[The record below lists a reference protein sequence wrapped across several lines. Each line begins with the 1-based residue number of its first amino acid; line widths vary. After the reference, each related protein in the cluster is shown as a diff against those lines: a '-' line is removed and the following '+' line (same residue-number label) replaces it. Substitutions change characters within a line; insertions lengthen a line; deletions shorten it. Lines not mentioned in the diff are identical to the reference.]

1 MVSMKWRSI
10 ESPGLSATVQPHF
23 PSRPLLATVTS
34 RSALALS
41 ACSAANRPAP
51 PEPRIK
57 MSVLSRSRVIGSSEQ
72 ARQQDERD
80 DGRKSGRDR
89 RKRFLFVAPRKILD
103 HQQAHSSQHVHQEE
117 EDETALGNL
126 HQRLIAPAQE
136 AFERRFAV
144 NGETERQEMQR
155 QENGERQA
163 GKPVHQRRDPKHALA
178 VTQVPYRHG
187 STTAATAR
195 APSASSSNPKTAARM
210 PALRSSSGDHSVST
224 LRTPIAAWMATAAT
238 KAP

>member
-1 MVSMKWRSI
+1 MR
-10 ESPGLSATVQPHF
+10 VQPHF
-23 PSRPLLATVTS
+23 PSKPLLATVTS
-34 RSALALS
+34 RSGLTLS
-41 ACSAANRPAP
+41 ACSAANSPAP

-57 MSVLSRSRVIGSSEQ
+57 MSVSSRSRVIGCSEQ

-80 DGRKSGRDR
+80 HRRQSGRDR
-89 RKRFLFVAPRKILD
+89 RKLFLFVAPSEILD
-103 HQQAHSSQHVHQEE
+103 YQQAQSSQQVHHEQ
-117 EDETALGNL
+117 EDETAFGELD
-126 HQRLIAPAQE
+126 QRLIAPAQE
-136 AFERRFAV
+136 AFQWHLAV

-210 PALRSSSGDHSVST
+210 PAPRSSSGDHSVST
-224 LRTPIAAWMATAAT
+224 LRTPIAAWMATATT

>member
-1 MVSMKWRSI
+1 MR
-10 ESPGLSATVQPHF
+10 VQPHF
-23 PSRPLLATVTS
+23 PSRPLVATVTS
-34 RSALALS
+34 RSGLALC

-57 MSVLSRSRVIGSSEQ
+57 MSVLRRSRVMGSSEQ
-72 ARQQDERD
+72 ARQEDERD

-89 RKRFLFVAPRKILD
+89 RQLFLFVAPRKILD
-103 HQQAHSSQHVHQEE
+103 HQQAQSSQHVHHQQEH
-117 EDETALGNL
+117 ETAFGKLD
-126 HQRLIAPAQE
+126 QRLIAPAQE
-136 AFERRFAV
+136 AFQRRLAV
-144 NGETERQEMQR
+144 NGKTERQEMQR

-163 GKPVHQRRDPKHALA
+163 GKPVHQRRDPEHALA
-178 VTQVPYRHG
+178 MMQARRRHG

-195 APSASSSNPKTAARM
+195 APSASSSNPKTAAST

-224 LRTPIAAWMATAAT
+224 LRTPIAAWMATATT

>member
-1 MVSMKWRSI
+1 MR
-10 ESPGLSATVQPHF
+10 VQPHF

-34 RSALALS
+34 RSGLALS

-57 MSVLSRSRVIGSSEQ
+57 MSVLSRSRVMRSSKQ

-80 DGRKSGRDR
+80 DRRQPGCDR
-89 RKRFLFVAPRKILD
+89 RKLFLFVAPRKILY
-103 HQQAHSSQHVHQEE
+103 HQQAQSSQHVHQEE
-117 EDETALGNL
+117 EDETTLGKL

-136 AFERRFAV
+136 AFERRLAV

-163 GKPVHQRRDPKHALA
+163 GKPVHQRRDPKHAL
-178 VTQVPYRHG
+178 PMG
-187 STTAATAR
+187 
-195 APSASSSNPKTAARM
+195 
-210 PALRSSSGDHSVST
+210 
-224 LRTPIAAWMATAAT
+224 
-238 KAP
+238 